1 MTEETNMNDAMRY
14 DYLKI
19 YDAAMKADA
28 AWQAELVRLFGK
40 KAGDVRY
47 QPAGEGPDG
56 SELRRLYLEFR
67 RTSDAL
73 QAVWNA
79 NRDLERRARKAE
91 VA

>member
-1 MTEETNMNDAMRY
+1 MNDAMRY

-47 QPAGEGPDG
+47 QPAGKGQEG

-73 QAVWNA
+73 QAAWEAVWDEA
-79 NRDLERRARKAE
+79 RAKRKAG
-91 VA
+91 AL